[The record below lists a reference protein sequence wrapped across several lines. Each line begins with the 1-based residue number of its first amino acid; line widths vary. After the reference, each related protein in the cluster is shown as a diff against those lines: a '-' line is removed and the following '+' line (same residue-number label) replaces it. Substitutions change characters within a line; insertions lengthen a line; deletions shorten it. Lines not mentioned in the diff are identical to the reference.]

1 LLRGFQRGSGPTLP
15 DAPLRIWRLAHERT
29 SFDSLNHLIIDQV
42 TASPV
47 WLGQHHAL
55 DKGDRHVP
63 PVSLLSVV
71 VDGTGFFIRARRAR
85 RSLPVVQGIWASL
98 CATLWIGGN
107 LVSTRPR
114 CVRVMTAAIVQSAS
128 FVRSFEEKLDHPVDA
143 GSPPS
148 FQREARSRRTLT
160 KPRVKQG
167 RAFRF
172 KLIGWFAAVVFV
184 EWFPRSTLPACSN
197 FAVPIQLRL
206 RGSGEEAGLSG
217 AASAHQETAQLP
229 AVVTAFEVK
238 GAVDY
243 EKLISD
249 FGSQRISP
257 ELLARLQ
264 QVTGQSPHRLLR
276 RGFFFSHRDLETLLT
291 LYEQVHS
298 AVVLPIGPFL
308 SFRTLTT
315 GNASPPAR
323 RERRSTSIQDVVH
336 LQNRCISVI

>member
-1 LLRGFQRGSGPTLP
+1 M
-15 DAPLRIWRLAHERT
+15 
-29 SFDSLNHLIIDQV
+29 
-42 TASPV
+42 
-47 WLGQHHAL
+47 
-55 DKGDRHVP
+55 
-63 PVSLLSVV
+63 
-71 VDGTGFFIRARRAR
+71 
-85 RSLPVVQGIWASL
+85 VQGLWASW
-98 CATLWIGGN
+98 CATLEQKSVDWGH

-114 CVRVMTAAIVQSAS
+114 YVRVMTAVIVQSAG
-128 FVRSFEEKLDHPVDA
+128 FVGSFEEKLDHPVDA
-143 GSPPS
+143 GSPS
-148 FQREARSRRTLT
+148 FQRAARSRRTLT

-172 KLIGWFAAVVFV
+172 KVVGWFVAVVFV
-184 EWFPRSTLPACSN
+184 AWFPRSTLPACSN
-197 FAVPIQLRL
+197 VAVPTQLRL

-217 AASAHQETAQLP
+217 AASAHQETAHQP
-229 AVVTAFEVK
+229 ALVTAFEVK